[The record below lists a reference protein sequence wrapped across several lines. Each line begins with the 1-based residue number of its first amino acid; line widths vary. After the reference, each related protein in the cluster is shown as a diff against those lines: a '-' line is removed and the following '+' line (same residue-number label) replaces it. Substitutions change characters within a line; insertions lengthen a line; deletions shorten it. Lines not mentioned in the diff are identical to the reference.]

1 MMHKWRS
8 VVVVFCC
15 QVQCD
20 GQCNEWQFS
29 WKRCI
34 GLTVC
39 AVLASRYVILW
50 NGEGWGFQPWGL
62 RWECL
67 CLIQMRCVWYLCNL
81 SSMSVWLA
89 VRVSV
94 LCGKDFNMDPFH
106 ANLSINFSYACH
118 ADRHHWP
125 LPFYATLSYLCL
137 GWGSQESKK
146 QKAKPV
152 TFILSHTCQVIRI
165 KFKYGIETLYVEHSK
180 ATFWWNKLCHRK
192 KLQFYWLSKN
202 FNIGVHSA
210 VYTPIW
216 FKLGVVIDT
225 TGLYFLI

>member
-34 GLTVC
+34 VLTVC
-39 AVLASRYVILW
+39 AVLASRYVFLW
-50 NGEGWGFQPWGL
+50 NGEGWGFEPWGL

-89 VRVSV
+89 VRMSV
-94 LCGKDFNMDPFH
+94 LCGKDFNMD
-106 ANLSINFSYACH
+106 LSMQTCQSNSLMPAMLIGTIDLYHFM
-118 ADRHHWP
+118 P
-125 LPFYATLSYLCL
+125 LSVTFALAE
-137 GWGSQESKK
+137 GHR
-146 QKAKPV
+146 KAKNRKQNLLNLFCHTLV
-152 TFILSHTCQVIRI
+152 KWSGLNLNMVLKHFMLNIL
-165 KFKYGIETLYVEHSK
+165 
-180 ATFWWNKLCHRK
+180 KLRSGEINCHRK

-225 TGLYFLI
+225 TGLYVLI